1 MSLFNKTKCKCWQ
14 ANFNW
19 NIKHHKI
26 EMKAEEGKEKQQN
39 VATAELQFT

>member
-14 ANFNW
+14 AHFNW

-26 EMKAEEGKEKQQN
+26 EMKGEEGKEKQQN
-39 VATAELQFT
+39 VATAE